1 VKKLT
6 IGKAKHLLDC
16 YNIDLLDCSQGG
28 GLSIVLGDTQKRLQV
43 IHECEESTNQGFTTF
58 VNSMDTGSLVA
69 NLQKFDVLLRDFY
82 PENVPD
88 EYEEQDEE
96 FKAFDDAL
104 AEQEHSIFC
113 WEKLYE
119 LVGMSGQPWSC
130 VLDMSLRELQSIT
143 TGHDR
148 QLWNIA
154 SHILATIVNVNAD
167 KQNQVSAADINPY
180 VKPRPISMEAL
191 GGFICEKG
199 AK

>member
-6 IGKAKHLLDC
+6 IGKAKHLLEC
-16 YNIDLLDCSQGG
+16 YGIDLLDCSQGG

-43 IHECEESTNQGFTTF
+43 IHECEESTTQGFETF

-69 NLQKFDVLLRDFY
+69 NLQKFDVLLLGFF
-82 PENVPD
+82 PEKISD
-88 EYEEQDEE
+88 EEEQDEE
-96 FKAFDDAL
+96 FKAVDDAL
-104 AEQEHSIFC
+104 AEQEQNIFC

-119 LVGMSGQPWSC
+119 LVGMSGQPWNC
-130 VLDMSLRELQSIT
+130 IVDMSLRELQWIT
-143 TGHDR
+143 TGKEK
-148 QLWNIA
+148 QLWNIT
-154 SHILATIVNVNAD
+154 SQILATIVNVNAD
-167 KQNQVSAADINPY
+167 KQNQISAADINPY